1 VFHISSYI
9 DKIFKHNTLIR
20 IMTAKKDAN
29 NRKGILKDGTDY
41 KTLRHEDMTI
51 DDLNSDIEKKL
62 QEQGVIF
69 DKKRFYVEE
78 KHMTFGDR
86 LADSVA
92 RVGGSWAF
100 IIGFLSVMAVWIIAN
115 VILIGYEKWDP
126 YPFILLNLCLSC
138 LAAIQAPIIMMSQN
152 RQEEKARKQQEINLE
167 KDIVDFKQDR
177 LDVIVD
183 QKSLDILM
191 KLEKRLDIIEKKL
204 DKKKS

>member
-1 VFHISSYI
+1 MPIKKTSEISKDSVTDNSNY
-9 DKIFKHNTLIR
+9 KGHN
-20 IMTAKKDAN
+20 
-29 NRKGILKDGTDY
+29 Y
-41 KTLRHEDMTI
+41 KNTI
-51 DDLNSDIEKKL
+51 NHDEITIENLNTDIEKKL

-69 DKKRFYVEE
+69 DKKKFYVED

-92 RVGGSWAF
+92 RVGGSWRF
-100 IIGFLSVMAVWIIAN
+100 IIAFLTFMAIWITAN
-115 VILIGYEKWDP
+115 IILIGKEGWDP

-191 KLEKRLDIIEKKL
+191 KLEKRLDRIEKKL
-204 DKKKS
+204 DEKK

>member
-1 VFHISSYI
+1 MSE
-9 DKIFKHNTLIR
+9 
-20 IMTAKKDAN
+20 
-29 NRKGILKDGTDY
+29 LKDGDDSKSVLTESNGRDY
-41 KTLRHEDMTI
+41 RTALKHEEITI
-51 DDLNSDIEKKL
+51 DDLNQDIEKKL

-69 DKKRFYVEE
+69 DKKKFYVED
-78 KHMTFGDR
+78 KHMTYGDS

-92 RVGGSWAF
+92 RTGGSWKF
-100 IIGFLSVMAVWIIAN
+100 IIGFLSIMTIWIIAN
-115 VILIGYEKWDP
+115 IIFLGIGGWDP

-152 RQEEKARKQQEINLE
+152 RQEEKARKQQQINLE

-191 KLEKRLDIIEKKL
+191 KLEKRLDSIEKKL
-204 DKKKS
+204 DGKKKLDKKRNSRK